1 VDGIGSKVAIQVRDG
16 LHQRSTML
24 NDLATIIEVTDEPKA
39 ADGGPLTGMTLCLT
53 GSLQRPRK
61 EVQLTIK
68 AAGGKVVGS
77 VSSQLDVLVAGEKAG
92 SKLAKAEK
100 LGLTVWTE
108 QQLHEAC
115 RSDHG
120 PGAEQGLA
128 EENQGVAQPPSTDSK
143 QPSLFDY

>member
-1 VDGIGSKVAIQVRDG
+1 
-16 LHQRSTML
+16 ML
-24 NDLATIIEVTDEPKA
+24 NDLASIIEVVDEPKA
-39 ADGGPLTGMTLCLT
+39 AAGGPLAGMTLCLT

-115 RSDHG
+115 QGDDR
-120 PGAEQGLA
+120 PVAEQGLA
-128 EENQGVAQPPSTDSK
+128 EENQGATQPQSTDSK